1 MKPPTNHVA
10 PPEDEIETIV
20 LHKVGVAKEW
30 VFVRTYI
37 CKYIHVLSP
46 ALYVHTVCL
55 SVCLQTLHA
64 SVFTY
69 VRVYFCHVVTCDM
82 LRTYTHFKHLSLCV

>member
-30 VFVRTYI
+30 VFVREYM
-37 CKYIHVLSP
+37 
-46 ALYVHTVCL
+46 
-55 SVCLQTLHA
+55 
-64 SVFTY
+64 F
-69 VRVYFCHVVTCDM
+69 
-82 LRTYTHFKHLSLCV
+82 

>member
-30 VFVRTYI
+30 V
-37 CKYIHVLSP
+37 
-46 ALYVHTVCL
+46 LYVSTCFESSLLFCMYVALNVCL
-55 SVCLQTLHA
+55 CVYRLYMR
-64 SVFTY
+64 VFFTY
-69 VRVYFCHVVTCDM
+69 VRMCVF
-82 LRTYTHFKHLSLCV
+82 LSCSYL